1 MGTSVTIKLTSKKD
15 EAIKASEAAVILGL
29 EMIGTEGEGFAKEEC
44 PVDTGRLRASIT
56 HATVKEELAA
66 YIGTNVEYAPYVEY
80 GEAKHENG
88 KAHFLRD
95 AAADHS
101 ERYKELMLMALQGNG
116 GDE

>member
-1 MGTSVTIKLTSKKD
+1 MGINVTIKLTSKKD
-15 EAIKASEAAVILGL
+15 EVIQAAESQLLLGL
-29 EMIGTEGEGFAKEEC
+29 EFIGTEGEGFAKEQC

-56 HATVKEELAA
+56 HATVREELAA

-80 GEAKHENG
+80 RDVKHESGN
-88 KAHFLRD
+88 AHFLRN

-101 ERYKELMLMALQGNG
+101 DRYRELMLMALKGNG